1 MTRSSYRVKFP
12 GGAGHELA
20 GIVDEPALESADIVA
35 PVAVFSHCF
44 TCNKDLKAI
53 VRISRGL
60 AAMGVRVLRY
70 DMTGL
75 GSSDGDFSLTNFTTN
90 LADLRAAIRFAT
102 ANLGPVNAL
111 IGHSFGGAASLAIAG
126 HASTAMPDDPISA
139 IRCVT
144 TLAAP
149 SDTKHLATLLA
160 TMNPA
165 IASDGMGDVVIGGV
179 RWTIRNQ
186 MLVDFRQHELP
197 SLISQIRLPVLLFQ
211 SPVDATV
218 GFDHALRIMTL
229 VQSAS
234 GGHGSASLSVLDHA
248 DHLLTNAD
256 DMEYVTATTSA
267 FVQRHAKTPGI
278 HRSR

>member
-1 MTRSSYRVKFP
+1 MKFA
-12 GGAGHELA
+12 GGAGYDLA
-20 GIVDEPALESADIVA
+20 GIVDEPQLESPDIVA

-60 AAMGVRVLRY
+60 ASMGVRVLRY

-75 GSSDGDFSLTNFTTN
+75 GGSDGDFSQTNFTTN
-90 LADLRAAIRFAT
+90 LADLRAAIGFADS
-102 ANLGPVNAL
+102 NLGPVTSL
-111 IGHSFGGAASLAIAG
+111 IGHSFGGAASLAMAG
-126 HASTAMPDDPISA
+126 FASTASDADPLSS

-165 IASDGMGDVVIGGV
+165 IVSVGIGEVVIGGV
-179 RWTIRNQ
+179 RWTIRDQ
-186 MLVDFRQHELP
+186 MLEDFRQHDLP
-197 SLISQIRLPVLLFQ
+197 GLISQIRLPVMLFQ
-211 SPVDATV
+211 SPVDGTV

-234 GGHGSASLSVLDHA
+234 GGRGAASLAVLDDA
-248 DHLLTNAD
+248 DHLLTGSGD
-256 DMEYVTATTSA
+256 IEYVTEVTAA
-267 FVQRHAKTPGI
+267 FVRRHAPR
-278 HRSR
+278 H